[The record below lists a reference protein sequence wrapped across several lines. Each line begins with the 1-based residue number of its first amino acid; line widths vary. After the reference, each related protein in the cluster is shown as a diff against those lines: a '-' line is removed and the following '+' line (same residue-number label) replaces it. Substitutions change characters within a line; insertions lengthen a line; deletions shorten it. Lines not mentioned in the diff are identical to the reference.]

1 MFHQIVVTYR
11 KFYILEVLYIGKMKA
26 LITFQIESDKKDLV
40 RKHAAKDGLDMSSFS
55 RHCVMKVI
63 NKMELEES
71 KLTGQVNCKMDF
83 VSYLNSYVH
92 ITLLDDFYYI
102 GKVVEADVDGLTVID
117 KTGKRVSLSNKSIS
131 TIREIKNA

>member
-1 MFHQIVVTYR
+1 
-11 KFYILEVLYIGKMKA
+11 
-26 LITFQIESDKKDLV
+26 
-40 RKHAAKDGLDMSSFS
+40 
-55 RHCVMKVI
+55 
-63 NKMELEES
+63 
-71 KLTGQVNCKMDF
+71 MDF

>member
-1 MFHQIVVTYR
+1 
-11 KFYILEVLYIGKMKA
+11 MKA

-71 KLTGQVNCKMDF
+71 KLTG
-83 VSYLNSYVH
+83 
-92 ITLLDDFYYI
+92 
-102 GKVVEADVDGLTVID
+102 
-117 KTGKRVSLSNKSIS
+117 
-131 TIREIKNA
+131 